1 MTYQKISTLNRRHF
15 IKTSLTAGCLAASL
29 PISAFL
35 QKEKN
40 IITVNG
46 EIPAQQM
53 GLSLIH
59 EHVMVDFVGA
69 DKVSTSR
76 YNREEVF
83 KNVLPHLKQARELGC
98 RTFVECTPAF
108 LARDPL
114 LLKQLADASGLQILT
129 NTGYYGARNDESL
142 PPHAFTET
150 ADQLAQRWIKEFKQ
164 GIEGTGIRPGFIK
177 IGVDEGKLSDIDR
190 KLMQAAARTH
200 LQTGLTIAVHT
211 GKASGAMD
219 ELEVLKTEKVHPSAW
234 IWVHAQAEEDMAFHV
249 KAAKEG
255 GWISLDGI
263 GWDNEG
269 RHIEMVT
276 HLKKQ
281 NLLNRVL
288 VSQDAGWY
296 HVGEP
301 NGGKFQPFNRLFTEF
316 LPALKQKGFSQKD
329 INQLLI
335 QNPMEAF
342 TVRVRKA

>member
-1 MTYQKISTLNRRHF
+1 MTDYQTTRFNRRRF
-15 IKTSLTAGCLAASL
+15 IKTSLAAGCLAAYL

-35 QKEKN
+35 QNKKN

-46 EIPAQQM
+46 EIPASQM

-69 DKVSTSR
+69 AKVSPDR
-76 YNREEVF
+76 YTREEVF
-83 KNVLPHLKQARELGC
+83 NKVLPYLKQAKELGC
-98 RTFVECTPAF
+98 QTFVECTPAY

-150 ADQLAQRWIKEFKQ
+150 TDQLAQRWIKEFKE
-164 GIEGTGIRPGFIK
+164 GIESTGIRPGFIK
-177 IGVDEGKLSDIDR
+177 IGVDEGKLSETDR
-190 KLMQAAARTH
+190 KLVQAAARTH

-211 GKASGAMD
+211 GKAAGAMD
-219 ELEVLKTEKVHPSAW
+219 ELAILKAEKVHPSAW

-249 KAAKEG
+249 KAAKQG

-269 RHIEMVT
+269 KHVEMVT
-276 HLKKQ
+276 YMKKQ
-281 NLLNRVL
+281 GLLSRVL
-288 VSQDAGWY
+288 VSHDAGWY

-301 NGGKFQPFNRLFTEF
+301 EGGKFQPFNRLFTEF
-316 LPALKQKGFSQKD
+316 IPALKQKGFTQKEID
-329 INQLLI
+329 QLLI

-342 TVRVRKA
+342 IVRVRKG

>member
-1 MTYQKISTLNRRHF
+1 MNRRHF
-15 IKTSLTAGCLAASL
+15 IKTSATAGCLAATL
-29 PISAFL
+29 PISTFL
-35 QKEKN
+35 QNKKS

-46 EIPAQQM
+46 EIPASQM

-59 EHVMVDFVGA
+59 EHVIVDFIGA
-69 DKVSTSR
+69 AKVSPDR
-76 YNREEVF
+76 YKREEVF
-83 KNVLPHLKQARELGC
+83 STVLPHLKQAKELGC
-98 RTFVECTPAF
+98 RTFVDCTPAY

-114 LLKQLADASGLQILT
+114 LLKQLAEATGLQILT
-129 NTGYYGARNDESL
+129 NTGYYGARNDECL

-150 ADQLAQRWIKEFKQ
+150 ADQLAQRWTQEFRE
-164 GIEGTGIRPGFIK
+164 GIDGTGIRPGFIK

-190 KLMQAAARTH
+190 KLVQAAARTH

-219 ELEVLKTEKVHPSAW
+219 ELAVLKEEKVHPGAW
-234 IWVHAQAEEDMAFHV
+234 IWVHAQAEQDMSFHV
-249 KAAKEG
+249 KAAKQG

-269 RHIEMVT
+269 RHVEMVT
-276 HLKKQ
+276 YLKKQ
-281 NLLNRVL
+281 GLLTRVL
-288 VSQDAGWY
+288 VSHDAGWY
-296 HVGEP
+296 HVGETE
-301 NGGKFQPFNRLFTEF
+301 GGKFQPFDRLFTEF
-316 LPALKQKGFSQKD
+316 IPALKQKGFTQKD